1 MHDAGGSLQLILSL
15 ALRHGDTFEVV
26 PAVSVLSASIRS
38 EHNR

>member
-26 PAVSVLSASIRS
+26 PADLGPFCWHPR
-38 EHNR
+38 